1 MIQGFETET
10 APLNEYET
18 DTLLPIMVRCLNA
31 KIGADMAVKNGYITK
46 RLKEKGYNI
55 DEVRV
60 RKLINHIRVNGL
72 VNCLIATS
80 KGYYRATSKEEV
92 CEYIASLKNREE
104 AIRAVRRSLEKQAG
118 L

>member
-1 MIQGFETET
+1 MDALCHAIESLWNVKSTEESR
-10 APLNEYET
+10 EYAEKAIK
-18 DTLLPIMVRCLNA
+18 LFCES
-31 KIGADMAVKNGYITK
+31 KNGYITK
-46 RLKEKGYNI
+46 RLKDQGYNI
-55 DEVRV
+55 DEIRV

-80 KGYYRATSKEEV
+80 KGYYRAINKDEI
-92 CEYIASLKNREE
+92 CEYIASLKSRED

>member
-1 MIQGFETET
+1 MIQGFKTET

-18 DTLLPIMVRCLNA
+18 NTLLPIMVRCLNT
-31 KIGADMAVKNGYITK
+31 KIGAGMAVKNGYITK
-46 RLKEKGYNI
+46 RLKEQGYNI
-55 DEVRV
+55 DEIRV

-80 KGYYRATSKEEV
+80 KGYYRAINKDEI
-92 CEYIASLKNREE
+92 CEYIASLKSRED